1 MKEVNKREER
11 CGYTQQ
17 QTAATDLQLNESNDQ
32 TERPTASRLRLT
44 TLPQFFK
51 QGDINQARA
60 RGHIPTT
67 LPLLCIAPP
76 TLGTIDPEA

>member
-17 QTAATDLQLNESNDQ
+17 QTSATDLQLNESNDQ

-51 QGDINQARA
+51 QGQETSTRHEPAA
-60 RGHIPTT
+60 TY
-67 LPLLCIAPP
+67 PP
-76 TLGTIDPEA
+76 PSLYCV